1 MDFARV
7 SSCSSGEQSL
17 TWNMHS
23 IESLEKVCIY
33 KANKIN
39 PQKLLFQ
46 LNMRACL
53 KNSGLRRAKEKTHAF
68 ERTG

>member
-1 MDFARV
+1 MDFGRV
-7 SSCSSGEQSL
+7 SRVVSSGEQSL

-23 IESLEKVCIY
+23 IESLEEVCIY

-53 KNSGLRRAKEKTHAF
+53 KNSGLRRAKEKTCI
-68 ERTG
+68 